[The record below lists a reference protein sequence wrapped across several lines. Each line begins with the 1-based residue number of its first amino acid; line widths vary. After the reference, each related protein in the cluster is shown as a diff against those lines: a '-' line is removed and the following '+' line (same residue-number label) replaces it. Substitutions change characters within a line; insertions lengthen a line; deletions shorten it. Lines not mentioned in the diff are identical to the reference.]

1 MNDIEIVALE
11 GGKKVLKAET
21 INALAAGLKG
31 QLLKSGDAGYDE
43 ARLLWNGMFDKRP
56 ALVVRCEGSADV
68 INAVNFAREHQLLLA
83 VRGGGHSVA
92 GNSSCDGGL
101 LIDLSRMK
109 AVRVDPKSRTVR
121 VQGGAALGDMDR
133 ETQIFGLAAPA
144 GVVSTTGVGGLTLG
158 GGTGWQTR
166 KRGLSIDNLLSAD
179 VVTADGKLLVANKS
193 ENEDL
198 FWALRG
204 GGGNFGVVTSFEFQ
218 AYPVGPTVYLCC
230 PLFAFEESARVL
242 RAFRDFIQ
250 KAPEEFG
257 AALLFW
263 FVPAN
268 PYFPEEHHGKPVVIP
283 LLVYTGDPAEG
294 EKLSRPIRELATPL
308 VDLTGP
314 LPWTALQ
321 SMFDPFV
328 PKQKQQYYWKN
339 LYISRTD
346 DEVIDSLIKIGATIP
361 SKLTYLVWQP
371 LGGGA
376 MSRMKP
382 SDTAF
387 GQRDIGYMFEF
398 DSMWADPSEAEKNI
412 AWTRKNW
419 DELQRFSNGGLYI
432 NFPGFG
438 EEGDKLVKSAVG
450 DSNYERLSKIKA
462 KYDPG
467 NLFRL
472 NQNIKPAK

>member
-1 MNDIEIVALE
+1 MTEIEIVTLA
-11 GGKKVLKAET
+11 GGKAVLKSET
-21 INALAAGLKG
+21 LDALATSLKG
-31 QLLKSGDAGYDE
+31 QLLKSGDPGYDE
-43 ARLLWNGMFDKRP
+43 SRLLWNGMFNKHP
-56 ALVVRCEGSADV
+56 ALVVRCEGTVDV
-68 INAVNFAREHQLLLA
+68 INAVNFAREHNILLA

-92 GNSSCDGGL
+92 GNSSCDGGM

-121 VQGGAALGDMDR
+121 VQGGATLGDMDR

-166 KRGLSIDNLLSAD
+166 KRGLTIDNLLSAD
-179 VVTADGKLLVANKS
+179 VVTADGKLLIANNN

-204 GGGNFGVVTSFEFQ
+204 GGGNFGVVTSFEYQ
-218 AYPVGPTVYLCC
+218 AYPVGPTVFLCC
-230 PLFAFEESARVL
+230 PLFAFEESARVM
-242 RAFRDFIQ
+242 RAFRDFIA
-250 KAPEEFG
+250 KAPQEFG

-268 PYFPEEHHGKPVVIP
+268 PYFPKEHQGKPVVIP

-294 EKLSRPIRELATPL
+294 ERLARPIRELAAPL

-328 PKQKQQYYWKN
+328 PKRAQQYYWKN

-346 DEVIDSLIKIGATIP
+346 DEVINRLVEIAATIP

-376 MSRMKP
+376 MNRVEP
-382 SDTAF
+382 DGTAF
-387 GQRDIGYMFEF
+387 GRRDIGYMFEF
-398 DSMWADPSEAEKNI
+398 DSMWADPGEAEKNI
-412 AWTRKNW
+412 AWTRSKW
-419 DELQRFSNGGLYI
+419 ADLQKLSNGGMYI

-438 EEGDKLVKSAVG
+438 EEGDKLVRSAVG
-450 DSNYERLSKIKA
+450 ETNYKRLEQIKA
-462 KYDPG
+462 KYDPT
-467 NLFRL
+467 NIFRL
-472 NQNIKPAK
+472 NQNIKPA

>member
-1 MNDIEIVALE
+1 MSGIEIAALE
-11 GGKKVLKAET
+11 GGRKFVTSET
-21 INALAAGLKG
+21 VEAFATSLKG
-31 QLLKSGDAGYDE
+31 KLLAPADSGYDE

-56 ALVVRCEGSADV
+56 AIIACCEGSADV
-68 INAVNFAREHQLLLA
+68 VNAVNFAREHGVLLA
-83 VRGGGHSVA
+83 VRGGGHSIA
-92 GNSSCDGGL
+92 GNSSCEAGL

-109 AVRVDPKSRTVR
+109 AVRVDPKKQTVR
-121 VQGGAALGDMDR
+121 VQGGATLGDMDR

-166 KRGLSIDNLLSAD
+166 KRGLTIDNLLSAD
-179 VVTADGKLLVANKS
+179 VVTADGKLVVASKG

-204 GGGNFGVVTSFEFQ
+204 GGGNFGVVTSFKYQ
-218 AYPVGPTVYLCC
+218 AYPVGPTVFLCC
-230 PLFAFEESARVL
+230 PFFALEDSARVM
-242 RAFRDFIQ
+242 RAFRDFVQ
-250 KAPEEFG
+250 SAPEEFG

-263 FVPAN
+263 FVPEN
-268 PYFPEEHHGKPVVIP
+268 PYFPQEHHGKPVVIP

-294 EKLSRPIRELATPL
+294 EKLARPIRELSKPL
-308 VDLTGP
+308 VDLTGA

-328 PKQKQQYYWKN
+328 PKQAQQYYWKN
-339 LYISRTD
+339 LYVNRTD
-346 DEVIDSLIKIGATIP
+346 DELIDYLIEIARSIP

-376 MSRMKP
+376 MSKVGGNQ
-382 SDTAF
+382 TAF
-387 GQRDIGYMFEF
+387 GRRDVGYMFEF
-398 DSMWADPSEAEKNI
+398 DSMWREPGDAEKNI
-412 AWTRKNW
+412 AWTRSKW
-419 DELQRFSNGGLYI
+419 SDLQKFSDGGMYI

-438 EEGDKLVKSAVG
+438 EEGEMLVRSAVG
-450 DSNYERLSKIKA
+450 ETNYRRLAQIKA

-472 NQNIKPAK
+472 NQNIKPER